1 MVQTSTPSA
10 EGQTSKDL
18 AAVQKALGPS
28 SETRE
33 PVFDIARINPEG
45 TSVFAGHAAP
55 SGNVT
60 VFVDGTPIGSARTD
74 ENGEWVLTTERGITS
89 QDPSLSLQ
97 FSAGAADITKSN
109 ARSPAAKAETSGED
123 RNSPAGPKPAT
134 TEVTARLMNNLRQ
147 LVERARARNAKPE
160 AVSEAPASARG
171 GTASHVGEPSQPPTT
186 PTPSPDAHEQVKAN
200 DARPEEVAAAS
211 QVQHVSG
218 EKNSEPEREA
228 IIPVPIK
235 FVFNEAVLTDEGRQA
250 AQLLIEYVMLEK
262 FTSLKLTGHADERG
276 THAYNLALSAERLET
291 ISSMLHAAGYAGKL
305 DLIPMGEK
313 APFTGVDRSEFSREA
328 LYELDRRVELRDAI
342 P

>member
-1 MVQTSTPSA
+1 M
-10 EGQTSKDL
+10 
-18 AAVQKALGPS
+18 
-28 SETRE
+28 
-33 PVFDIARINPEG
+33 
-45 TSVFAGHAAP
+45 
-55 SGNVT
+55 
-60 VFVDGTPIGSARTD
+60 
-74 ENGEWVLTTERGITS
+74 
-89 QDPSLSLQ
+89 
-97 FSAGAADITKSN
+97 
-109 ARSPAAKAETSGED
+109 
-123 RNSPAGPKPAT
+123 
-134 TEVTARLMNNLRQ
+134 
-147 LVERARARNAKPE
+147 
-160 AVSEAPASARG
+160 
-171 GTASHVGEPSQPPTT
+171 
-186 PTPSPDAHEQVKAN
+186 
-200 DARPEEVAAAS
+200 
-211 QVQHVSG
+211 SG